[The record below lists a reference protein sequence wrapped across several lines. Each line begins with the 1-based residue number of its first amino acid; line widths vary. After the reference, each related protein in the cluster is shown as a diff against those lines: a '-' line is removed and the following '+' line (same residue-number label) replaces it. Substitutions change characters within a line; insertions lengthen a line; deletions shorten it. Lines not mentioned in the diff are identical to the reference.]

1 MILIPSKHDAKMRKS
16 VTRYINDLHDE
27 YSKLL
32 TIRVDLGYRKEH
44 AEALELADI
53 KRDIK
58 RLCDNRRS
66 NSIFKHQVGYVCK
79 FEHTPEKGPHAH
91 ALILFDGQQIQKDS
105 YRADAVGEYWGEHI
119 TEGKGVYHNCNRD
132 KEKYQHCGIGMIE
145 HSDVEKRRN
154 LLDHVVPYM
163 LKSDQSID
171 GIRQSGR
178 EKSITKGI
186 APKVKSTSGRPR
198 SKKAE

>member
-1 MILIPSKHDAKMRKS
+1 MNQAPSKHDVKMRKS
-16 VTRYINDLHDE
+16 VTQYINDLHDVH
-27 YSKLL
+27 SKLL
-32 TIRVDLGYRKEH
+32 TVRVDLGYRKEH
-44 AEALELADI
+44 AETLELADI

-58 RLCDNRRS
+58 RMFDNRRS
-66 NSIFKHQVGYVCK
+66 NSIFEHQVGYICK

-91 ALILFDGQQIQKDS
+91 AAFFFDGQQVQKDI
-105 YRADAVGEYWGEHI
+105 YRADAVGKYWNGQI

-145 HSDVEKRRN
+145 HSDIEKRRN
-154 LLDHVVPYM
+154 LLDFVVPYM
-163 LKSDQSID
+163 LKSEQSID
-171 GIRQSGR
+171 DIRQSGR

-186 APKVKSTSGRPR
+186 APNARSTSGRPR

>member
-1 MILIPSKHDAKMRKS
+1 MSQTPSKHDVKMRKS
-16 VTRYINDLHDE
+16 VTKYINDLHDVH
-27 YSKLL
+27 SKLL

-44 AEALELADI
+44 AETLELADI

-66 NSIFKHQVGYVCK
+66 NSIFKHQVGYICK
-79 FEHTPEKGPHAH
+79 FEHTPEKGFHAH
-91 ALILFDGQQIQKDS
+91 AALFFDGQKVQKDT
-105 YRADAVGEYWGEHI
+105 YRADAVGEYWNGQI
-119 TEGKGVYHNCNRD
+119 TGGRGVYHNCNKD

-145 HSDVEKRRN
+145 HSDMEKRHN
-154 LLDHVVPYM
+154 LLDHVVPYL
-163 LKSDQSID
+163 LKSEQSID
-171 GIRQSGR
+171 DIRQSGR

-186 APKVKSTSGRPR
+186 APNARSTSGRPR